1 MAQNAW
7 RQPTQDLPRRGR
19 GWLRTFFV
27 GVLLF
32 VITVVVMLLTSNY
45 NLYPTVILIGN
56 FLVPVVFVAFL
67 YDHQHLSRLT
77 QETIAA
83 SFIVGGVLGVLGA
96 SILETLLVPVPSNP
110 TQGLSLGSALLVGLI
125 EEGCKI
131 LAVMLL
137 ARKMKHTSEMDG
149 LLLGGAVGMG
159 FAALE
164 STGYAF
170 STFLLSH
177 GVIGASIAT
186 TIVRGLF
193 APFGHGIWTAL
204 LGAAL
209 FRASGPRHFRITIPV
224 ILTYLFVSALHGF
237 WDGSPSSVFF
247 VIPPGIPVSAITLV
261 LGIIG
266 VVVLFIVY
274 RSSIRRQMQEIVTAN
289 NLPSG
294 APDSRVF

>member
-1 MAQNAW
+1 M
-7 RQPTQDLPRRGR
+7 QDLPRRGR

-32 VITVVVMLLTSNY
+32 VITIVVMLLTGNT
-45 NLYPTVILIGN
+45 NFYPTVILIGN

-83 SFIVGGVLGVLGA
+83 CFIVGGVLGVLGA

-110 TQGLSLGSALLVGLI
+110 TQGLSLGSAFLVGLI

-131 LAVMLL
+131 LAVMFL

-177 GVIGASIAT
+177 GVVGASIAT

-204 LGAAL
+204 LGAMQYSGQAAL
-209 FRASGPRHFRITIPV
+209 GTFAS
-224 ILTYLFVSALHGF
+224 LF
-237 WDGSPSSVFF
+237 
-247 VIPPGIPVSAITLV
+247 
-261 LGIIG
+261 
-266 VVVLFIVY
+266 
-274 RSSIRRQMQEIVTAN
+274 Q
-289 NLPSG
+289 
-294 APDSRVF
+294 